1 MPLIPR
7 PTWAPLPDPEGPDP
21 ALAHELEILAAEDL
35 GGIES
40 VTDQAGLELAGLAEQ
55 RTAAES
61 AVHLLGLDLALG
73 AEELAAMQRE
83 AAGDTL
89 ALELAAALQQ
99 DAAIKAAAGDAAL
112 TLPEA

>member
-1 MPLIPR
+1 M
-7 PTWAPLPDPEGPDP
+7 AG
-21 ALAHELEILAAEDL
+21 EDL

-61 AVHLLGLDLALG
+61 AVDLLGLDLALG

-83 AAGDTL
+83 AEADTL
-89 ALELAAALQQ
+89 ASELQAASEQ
-99 DAAIKAAAGDAAL
+99 DAAIAAAAGDAAL